1 VRFLAVDVGE
11 RRVGIAVSDAD
22 GRFAVPHSVI
32 DERDLKRSTAQAAA
46 IVRDEGVERVVIGLP
61 LLPSGDD
68 STSTRRARAYAESL
82 GAQIEVPLEF
92 FDERL
97 STFEAQSSLRRAG
110 INARKARKR
119 IDAHAAAVILQSYL
133 DQNRSL
139 LSK

>member
-1 VRFLAVDVGE
+1 MRLLAVDVGA
-11 RRVGIAVSDAD
+11 RRVGLAVSDAD

-32 DERDLKRSTAQAAA
+32 DDRDLARSAGRVAEVIREEA
-46 IVRDEGVERVVIGLP
+46 IDRVVVGLP

-68 STSTRRARAYAESL
+68 SESTRQARAYAQSL
-82 GAQIEVPLEF
+82 GAQIDVPLEF

-97 STFEAQSSLRRAG
+97 STYEAESSLRRAG
-110 INARKARKR
+110 INARKARKT

>member
-1 VRFLAVDVGE
+1 MRVLALDVGE
-11 RRVGIAVSDAD
+11 RRVGIAISDAD
-22 GRFAVPHSVI
+22 ATFAVPHSVI
-32 DERDLKRSTAQAAA
+32 DERDVTRSTEQTAR
-46 IVRDEGVERVVIGLP
+46 IVRDEQVGRVVVGLP

-68 STSTRRARAYAESL
+68 STSTKQARLYAETL
-82 GAQIEVPLEF
+82 GAQIDVPLEF

>member
-1 VRFLAVDVGE
+1 MRILGVDVGE
-11 RRVGIAVSDAD
+11 RRVGIAISDEAA
-22 GRFAVPHSVI
+22 RFAVPHSVL
-32 DERDLKRSTAQAAA
+32 DDRDVKRSTAATAQ
-46 IVRDEGVERVVIGLP
+46 IVREEAVGKVIVGLP

-68 STSTRRARAYAESL
+68 SASTRQARLYAEAL
-82 GAQIEVPLEF
+82 GAQIDVPLEF

-97 STFEAQSSLRRAG
+97 STYEAQSSLRQAG

-133 DQNRSL
+133 DENRSL

>member
-1 VRFLAVDVGE
+1 MRVLALDVGE
-11 RRVGIAVSDAD
+11 RRVGIAISDAD
-22 GRFAVPHSVI
+22 ARFAVPHSVI
-32 DERDLKRSTAQAAA
+32 DERVVSRSTEQAAR
-46 IVRDEGVERVVIGLP
+46 IVRDEQVERVIVGLP

-68 STSTRRARAYAESL
+68 SASTRQARLYAETL
-82 GAQIEVPLEF
+82 GAQIDVPLEF